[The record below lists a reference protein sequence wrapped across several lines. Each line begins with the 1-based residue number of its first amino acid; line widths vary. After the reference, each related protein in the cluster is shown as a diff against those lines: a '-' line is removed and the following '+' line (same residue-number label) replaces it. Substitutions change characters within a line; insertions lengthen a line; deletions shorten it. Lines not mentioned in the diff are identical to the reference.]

1 MVKPIE
7 ITIMTTAKPTI
18 NHLDQVIVRGL
29 KSEDSTIKATFTQR
43 FFYEDIAGLI
53 NTIKW
58 SLFRN
63 TIEYDELVSE
73 LYLHLS
79 KNGWQILNSYRGEE
93 KLSTWLNCVAWRYF
107 FKLYKRNKRM
117 QPTDDVQ
124 SLVNEVVA
132 SISDD
137 DIRMDV
143 ESVLAKMSNKTYVEA
158 LRLNVVHG
166 YSAEESARLMNTT
179 ISNFYN
185 IKSRAIKTFLS
196 IYGKRYVG

>member
-7 ITIMTTAKPTI
+7 IIIMTTVKITI

-29 KSEDSTIKATFTQR
+29 KSEDSIIKATFTQQ
-43 FFYEDIAGLI
+43 FFYKDIAGLI

-79 KNGWQILNSYRGEE
+79 KNGWQVLNSYRGEAR
-93 KLSTWLNCVAWRYF
+93 LSTWLSCVAWRYF
-107 FKLYKRNKRM
+107 FKLYKRKQRI

-124 SLVNEVVA
+124 SLVNETVA

-143 ESVLAKMSNKTYVEA
+143 ESVLSRMSNKTYVKA
-158 LRLNVVHG
+158 LHLNVVQG
-166 YSAEESARLMNTT
+166 YSAEDSARLMNTT
-179 ISNFYN
+179 VSNFYN
-185 IKSRAIKTFLS
+185 IKSRAIKAFIS
-196 IYGKRYVG
+196 IYGKRYIG